1 MAKEDNVETVTM
13 SDGRLV
19 DFTGKRRLNIDS
31 SIDEDGQI
39 TMLLDWRNGE
49 TRKFQPRK
57 DMNGK
62 AAGHGYEQ
70 KLRDETAGEN
80 DIDDAVL
87 AVDSLIDRLN
97 AGEWNMK
104 REAGGMSG
112 TSVLLKA
119 LVEYTKKTV
128 EEIKALLSSLSH
140 QEKMALRG
148 YNEAPNADGNTLK
161 AIVDRLEAEKQARV
175 PKADVSA
182 IFAKARIAVPQ

>member
-1 MAKEDNVETVTM
+1 MPKDENNVETVKL
-13 SDGRLV
+13 SDGRSA

-31 SIDEDGQI
+31 TVDEATGQI
-39 TMLLDWRNGE
+39 TMVLDWRSGE
-49 TRKFQPRK
+49 TRTFKPPVAL
-57 DMNGK
+57 NAK

-119 LVEYTKKTV
+119 LVEYTKKSI
-128 EEIKALLSSLSH
+128 EEIKVLLSSLSH

-161 AIVDRLEAEKQARV
+161 AIVDRLEAEKQSRA

-182 IFAKARIAVPQ
+182 IFAKLA